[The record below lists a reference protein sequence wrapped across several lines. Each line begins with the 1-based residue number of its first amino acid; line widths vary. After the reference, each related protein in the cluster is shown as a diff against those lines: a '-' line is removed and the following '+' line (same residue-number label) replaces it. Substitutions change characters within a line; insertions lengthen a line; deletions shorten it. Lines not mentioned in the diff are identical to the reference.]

1 LFFILRSSLPFREN
15 LLVPIP
21 MVCICIISTNNSP
34 KEGIFMAYNYNSM
47 FKMSTGASSGMD
59 WGSMVDTILAAKR
72 KQYEPLETK
81 KETLQLK
88 IGLFQEMSN
97 NFKAVQ
103 KSLTL
108 LTQPSTYKQK
118 EAQFTVYSPSGADAA
133 NIISA
138 TPTTDAMLQNWDIN
152 IKQLAKN
159 ESRISTRV
167 SDRSEALGLEGTFTV
182 NVGGG
187 RGTIEVKTTDSLLD
201 INYKI
206 ANATDDITGQSLAVD
221 AQLIDNRMVISS
233 LESGL
238 GSTTTR
244 YVTVFRGDFTAGTGG
259 TDYLARTPEERLVKD
274 ASTSTTIGNPV
285 TGSVPPSVTIYE
297 SDGTTPVD
305 KADYSYDPTTGEL
318 SWGALTEG
326 DEYVVKWD
334 YPPYVAEIKAG
345 DRTYR
350 VGIDFDYDNVNGTIH
365 WNDPGLHPSEGD
377 EYTVYFSNTVNVS
390 GTGADTTDISSYV
403 TEIIGPPPPL
413 TSTRYPSAEPLEI
426 TAGGSTYTEGTD
438 FTFDRD
444 TGVIDWT
451 LGGTVP
457 AGTDPG
463 VGLEMSIN
471 VGTGDALTY
480 HSNVFTLEAG
490 TGDDILGFFNL
501 DATSEGAHWVK
512 AQDAILDLNGVEVRR
527 SSNTIDDLVG
537 STTLELKNTGHVGM
551 EIVLDTEQAITTI
564 QSFVTAYNDAMDWIN
579 IRLSE
584 EQQVEQGSSDWKTS
598 DDFNKKFGLLHGNS
612 VLWQTKSRLRQLI
625 SNPVETLGPLSML
638 SQLGITTEKA
648 NYGKSGKIEFD
659 QSMFMEALTPGA
671 VPFYDQ
677 WMTDSLTSSTEPLG
691 DIRDGFKTGSFSIT
705 VGGKAT
711 TISVTER
718 DTLTTLAQKINDAKV
733 TPTGSGFSFAEP
745 AQVRAKITNN
755 TLSILSKD
763 IDEDLYIQDS
773 DGVLK
778 SLGLDV
784 TLPNDSA
791 HHVQGTEYFVAE
803 MMTASM
809 EQLNEYMTALVSAT
823 PVDVG
828 GRTSTPDGRIASEIY
843 FMQQEVSYIDKR
855 IEDYERQISIT
866 EKRLWTQYA
875 AAEQSIALYSAQ
887 LASISKT
894 FANWSGG
901 GGNS

>member
-1 LFFILRSSLPFREN
+1 
-15 LLVPIP
+15 
-21 MVCICIISTNNSP
+21 
-34 KEGIFMAYNYNSM
+34 MAYDYNSM

-81 KETLQLK
+81 KETLELK
-88 IGLFQEMSN
+88 IGLFEEMSA
-97 NFKAVQ
+97 NFKVVQ

-108 LTQPSTYKQK
+108 LTQESTYKVK
-118 EAQFTVYSPSGADAA
+118 KADFTVYSPSGAEAS

-138 TPTTDAMLQNWDIN
+138 TPTTEAMLQNWDIN
-152 IKQLAKN
+152 IRQLAQS

-167 SDRSEALGLEGTFTV
+167 SDRSEALGLEGTFSV

-187 RGTIEVKTTDSLLD
+187 RGTIEVKATDSILD

-206 ANATDDITGQSLAVD
+206 ANATDDITGQRLAVD

-244 YVTVFRGDFTAGTGG
+244 YVTAFRGEFASGTGG

-274 ASTSTTIGNPV
+274 SSSSVTMGDPV
-285 TGSVPPSVTIYE
+285 TKSVPPSVTVYDT
-297 SDGTTPVD
+297 DGNPLSKTAYNYNP
-305 KADYSYDPTTGEL
+305 STGEL
-318 SWGALTEG
+318 TWEAGAPAEG
-326 DEYVVKWD
+326 TEYVVKWD
-334 YPPYVAEIKAG
+334 YPPYVSEIKAG

-350 VGIDFDYDNVNGTIH
+350 AGIDFDYNNVDGSIH
-365 WNDPGLHPSEGD
+365 WKDPGLHPEEGD
-377 EYTVYFSNTVNVS
+377 EYTVYFSNTLNVT
-390 GTGADTTDISSYV
+390 GTGSGATTDITAYAPGGGFPSLSS
-403 TEIIGPPPPL
+403 
-413 TSTRYPSAEPLEI
+413 SALMEI
-426 TAGGSTYTEGTD
+426 TVGGTTYTEGTD
-438 FTFDRD
+438 FTFDGAGLITWTSGTEP
-444 TGVIDWT
+444 TG
-451 LGGTVP
+451 
-457 AGTDPG
+457 A
-463 VGLEMSIN
+463 MSIQL
-471 VGTGDALTY
+471 GTGDSLSY

-501 DATSEGAHWVK
+501 DATEEGAHWVK

-537 STTLELKNTGHVGM
+537 NTTLELKNIGHVGM
-551 EIVLDTEQAITTI
+551 EIVLDTEKAITAI
-564 QSFVTAYNDAMDWIN
+564 QEFVTAYNDAMDWIN

-584 EQQVEQGSSDWKTS
+584 EEEVEQNSEDWQTSSDF
-598 DDFNKKFGLLHGNS
+598 DKKFGLLHGNS
-612 VLWQTKSRLRQLI
+612 MLWQTKNRLRQLI
-625 SNPVETLGPLSML
+625 SDSVETLGPLSML
-638 SQLGITTEKA
+638 SQLGITTESA
-648 NYGKSGKIEFD
+648 DYGKSGKIEFD
-659 QSMFMEALTPGA
+659 QSKFMEALTPGEL
-671 VPFYDQ
+671 PFYDQ
-677 WMTDSLTSSTEPLG
+677 WMTDSLSSSTELLSEV
-691 DIRDGFKTGSFSIT
+691 RDGFKTGNFCVT
-705 VGGKAT
+705 VGGKTT

-733 TPTGSGFSFAEP
+733 TPAGSGFSFTEP
-745 AQVRAKITNN
+745 AQIRAKITNN
-755 TLSILSKD
+755 TLSIISKD
-763 IDEDLYIQDS
+763 IDEDLYIEDS

-809 EQLNEYMTALVSAT
+809 EQMNEYMTALVSTT
-823 PVDVG
+823 PVNVG
-828 GRTSTPDGRIASEIY
+828 GNTSTPDGRIASEIY
-843 FMQQEVSYIDKR
+843 FMQQEISYIDKR

-901 GGNS
+901 SSE

>member
-1 LFFILRSSLPFREN
+1 
-15 LLVPIP
+15 
-21 MVCICIISTNNSP
+21 
-34 KEGIFMAYNYNSM
+34 MAYNYNSM

-81 KETLQLK
+81 KETLELQ
-88 IGLFQEMSN
+88 IGLFQEMSGS
-97 NFKAVQ
+97 FKAVQ
-103 KSLTL
+103 QSLTS

-118 EAQFTVYSPSGADAA
+118 EAQFTVYSPSGAEASS
-133 NIISA
+133 IITA
-138 TPTTDAMLQNWDIN
+138 TPTTDALLQNWDID
-152 IKQLAKN
+152 IQQLAKN

-187 RGTIEVKTTDSLLD
+187 RGTIEVETTDSLLD
-201 INYKI
+201 ISYKI
-206 ANATDDITGQSLAVD
+206 ANATDDVTGQDLAID
-221 AQLIDNRMVISS
+221 SQIIDNRMILSS

-238 GSTTTR
+238 GATTTR
-244 YVTVFRGDFTAGTGG
+244 YVTAFRGDFTTGVGG

-274 ASTSTTIGNPV
+274 ASTSTTIGDPV

-390 GTGADTTDISSYV
+390 GTGAATTDISSYV
-403 TEIIGPPPPL
+403 TGG
-413 TSTRYPSAEPLEI
+413 SYPSAEPLEI
-426 TAGGSTYTEGTD
+426 TAGGSTYTEGTH

-444 TGVIDWT
+444 A
-451 LGGTVP
+451 GTINWNNGTAP
-457 AGTDPG
+457 LTDPG
-463 VGLEMSIN
+463 VGVEMSIN
-471 VGTGDALTY
+471 VGTGNSFSY

-490 TGDDILGFFNL
+490 TGDDILGYFNL
-501 DATSEGAHWVK
+501 DATEEGAHWVK

-537 STTLELKNTGHVGM
+537 NTTLELKNIGHVGM
-551 EIVLDTEQAITTI
+551 NIVLDTEQAITSIET
-564 QSFVTAYNDAMDWIN
+564 FVEAYNEAMDWIN

-584 EQQVEQGSSDWKTS
+584 EQQVEQGSEDWQTS
-598 DDFNKKFGLLHGNS
+598 EDFNKKFGLLHGNS
-612 VLWQTKSRLRQLI
+612 VLWQTKNRLRQLI
-625 SNPVETLGPLSML
+625 SDPVTTLGPLSML
-638 SQLGITTEKA
+638 SEIGITTEEA
-648 NYGKSGKIEFD
+648 DYGKSGKLEFD
-659 QSMFMEALTPGA
+659 QTKFMEALTPGE

-677 WMTDSLTSSTEPLG
+677 WMTDALTNSSDPLSE
-691 DIRDGFKTGSFSIT
+691 IRDGFQSGEFSIT
-705 VGGKAT
+705 VGGKTT
-711 TISVTER
+711 TISVT
-718 DTLTTLAQKINDAKV
+718 DKDSLTTLSQKINDAKIRAEV
-733 TPTGSGFSFAEP
+733 GSPDFDIP
-745 AQVRAKITNN
+745 APVRSKIVNN
-755 TLSILSKD
+755 TLAIISEDLD
-763 IDEDLYIQDS
+763 DDLYIQDT

-784 TLPNDSA
+784 TLPDDSA
-791 HHVQGTEYFVAE
+791 HHVLGTEYFVADL
-803 MMTASM
+803 MTQSM
-809 EQLNEYMTALVSAT
+809 DNLEEYVKSLVSAV
-823 PVDVG
+823 PVNVG
-828 GRTSTPDGRIASEIY
+828 GGTSTPDGRIASEIY
-843 FMQQEVSYIDKR
+843 FMQQEISYIDKR
-855 IEDYERQISIT
+855 IEDYERQISLT
-866 EKRLWTQYA
+866 EVRLWKQYA

-887 LASISKT
+887 LSSMTQT

-901 GGNS
+901 SS